1 MQKPSIMPQVTFVLK
16 EPKSPEPT
24 LVYLMFHFNSNKL
37 KYSTSQKIY
46 PKNWNYE
53 KQRAKELRS
62 NPEYGN
68 FNFLLDKLETT
79 VNNCYRKLI
88 VDNVPPTPAIL
99 RDVVD
104 EALNKKESTKDFIF
118 FASNVLEASDRK
130 PVTKKAIRQTLNI
143 LKEFKEA
150 SKTTIHFDS
159 IDLDFYND
167 FIEFLTKTKDLKQST
182 IGSHI
187 KNVKVFMREAFERGL
202 TKNVQFQSKKFRK
215 PFEESE
221 NIYLTEKEIRELYN
235 LDLTDNPRLEKVR
248 DLFVVACN
256 TGLRYSDLT
265 QIKIESI
272 NKDKR
277 FIKMKTQKTEELVL
291 IPINKIVNTIISK
304 YDGHLPTAISNH
316 NMNEYLKEIGELAGM
331 NDNIER
337 VATKGGIR
345 IREVFKK
352 YQLITVHT
360 ARRSFA
366 TNAFLQN
373 VPSIS
378 IMKITGHKTEKNFLR
393 YIKISQEE
401 NANKLLNHAF
411 FSN

>member
-1 MQKPSIMPQVTFVLK
+1 MPQATFVLK
-16 EPKSPEPT
+16 EPKSNKPT
-24 LVYLMFHFNSNKL
+24 LVYLVFHFNNSRL
-37 KYSTSQKIY
+37 KYSTSQKIL
-46 PKNWNYE
+46 PKYWNEE
-53 KQRAKELRS
+53 KHRAKELRS
-62 NPEYGN
+62 NPEYAN

-88 VDNVPPTPAIL
+88 TDNTTPPTPNML
-99 RDVVD
+99 RENVDDV
-104 EALNKKESTKDFIF
+104 LNRKESAKDFIS
-118 FASNVLEASDRK
+118 FASNILEASDRK
-130 PVTKKAIRQTLNI
+130 AVTKKSIRQTLNI
-143 LKEFKEA
+143 LKEFKE
-150 SKTTIHFDS
+150 TTKRSIHFDN

-167 FIEFLTKTKDLKQST
+167 FIDFLSKTKDLRQST
-182 IGSHI
+182 IGNHI

-202 TKNVQFQSKKFRK
+202 TKNAQFQSKKFRK

-221 NIYLTEKEIRELYN
+221 SIYLTEKEIRHLYELDF
-235 LDLTDNPRLEKVR
+235 LDNPRLEKVR
-248 DLFVVACN
+248 DLFVVACY

-272 NKDKR
+272 NKEKNV
-277 FIKMKTQKTEELVL
+277 IKMKTQKTDELIL
-291 IPINKIVNTIISK
+291 IPMNSIVNRIIKK
-304 YDGHLPTAISNH
+304 YSGHLPTAISNH
-316 NMNEYLKEIGELAGM
+316 NMNEYLKEIGEIAGM
-331 NDNIER
+331 NDTVER
-337 VATKGGIR
+337 VATKGGKR

-352 YQLITVHT
+352 YELLTVHT

-401 NANKLLNHAF
+401 NATKLLNHPF
-411 FSN
+411 FIQ